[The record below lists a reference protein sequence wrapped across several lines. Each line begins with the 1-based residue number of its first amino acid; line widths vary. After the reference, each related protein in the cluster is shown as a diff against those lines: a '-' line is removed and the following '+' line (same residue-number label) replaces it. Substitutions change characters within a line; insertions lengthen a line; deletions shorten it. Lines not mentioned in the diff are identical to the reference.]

1 MKKLLLLAG
10 LCLVLVTTVAN
21 QAQAGVH
28 SGNCLAPIIVS
39 N

>member
-21 QAQAGVH
+21 QAQAGASH
-28 SGNCLAPIIVS
+28 NCMAPIIVS